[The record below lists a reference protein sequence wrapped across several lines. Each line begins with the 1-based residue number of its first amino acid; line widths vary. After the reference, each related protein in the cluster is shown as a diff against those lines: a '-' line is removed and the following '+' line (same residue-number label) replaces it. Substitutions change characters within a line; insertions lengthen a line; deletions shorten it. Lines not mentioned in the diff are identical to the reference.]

1 MVDCSAV
8 IFLVESLYEWNEQF
22 NARPRLEFPVGP
34 VCLKY
39 SRFLLMSENKRLLQ
53 GAFPLTSIAHIGMSK
68 NGLLSNMAISIL
80 PDLVVFVFFLTVFF
94 ENVFGGQTVSI
105 KELLH

>member
-1 MVDCSAV
+1 
-8 IFLVESLYEWNEQF
+8 
-22 NARPRLEFPVGP
+22 
-34 VCLKY
+34 
-39 SRFLLMSENKRLLQ
+39 MSENKRLLQ

-94 ENVFGGQTVSI
+94 ENIFWGSDRFDKGTVALMNLFVWYSNI
-105 KELLH
+105 TL